1 MGGYLPLF
9 GHEEQDGDE
18 ADNEEGRYDGED
30 DDQVV
35 KDAVISCKK
44 KTGALKSL
52 WPESVS
58 AILFT
63 LDGCQWESETTRF
76 HFLHTAILTG

>member
-1 MGGYLPLF
+1 MSGSISTLIVTSYLFFVYMVLFRFCFLGWVGGYLPLF

-44 KTGALKSL
+44 KTGALK
-52 WPESVS
+52 
-58 AILFT
+58 T
-63 LDGCQWESETTRF
+63 L
-76 HFLHTAILTG
+76 